1 MNLRRALYSSNARA
15 LSSSDATLTEVPE
28 KCEVLVVGGGIIG
41 VSVAYNLAK
50 RGVKDVVLL
59 ERHKLTS
66 GTTWHAAGLVGQ
78 MRATKVETE
87 LSAAAAAVYEALKLE
102 TGLDTGYKQCGSLTT
117 AATRERLE
125 VLKRNRA
132 RARSYGLEAEV
143 LTPDECGALMT
154 HDGHTIIKTDDLHG
168 GLWSPTDLTMAFAK
182 GARMRGVNICE
193 GVAVDQFQLASID
206 QGRKRVVGVSLE
218 DGRRMSAEKVVLC
231 GGQWSRDVARKAGVN
246 VPLHSCEHFYCTTA
260 KMPGVYRDNDSF
272 TYFREWGE
280 GLLVGG
286 FEPNARPVRDWTSAV
301 PSDFSFGLLP
311 DDLEHFY
318 SSVYEP
324 ATQRVPEL
332 EDAEITSFL
341 NGPEAFTPD
350 NNYILG
356 EAPEVSNFFSAR
368 NLRLTALHETHK
380 ANGAKF
386 GQKFGWERV
395 NYYAPGDDEVEH
407 DHKID
412 SKPGWMKYAKA
423 EAQHCRENVA
433 LFDVSSFAKLLVK
446 GRDAEACMQRLCCG
460 DVSVVDRAVYTG
472 MLNAEGGGY
481 ESDCTVTKLGDDEF
495 LVVSPT
501 GSATRDDA
509 DWIRRHLTGDATLV
523 DVSNQL
529 AVLAVMGPESL
540 NLLKACV
547 TQPSVFDDFPFGAS
561 RALDIGHAA
570 SVRAQRITYVGE
582 LGFELYV
589 PVESAAHAYRA
600 WGHELDPFVTPFEA
614 GLGFTIDWSKDFIG
628 KDALAKLK
636 KEPLKQRVVALHTH
650 EEDLPIWGN
659 EPVLRDGEL
668 VGNVT
673 TANYAHSLGG
683 QGIYEDHTET
693 ARAAA

>member
-1 MNLRRALYSSNARA
+1 MQ
-15 LSSSDATLTEVPE
+15 V
-28 KCEVLVVGGGIIG
+28 
-41 VSVAYNLAK
+41 
-50 RGVKDVVLL
+50 
-59 ERHKLTS
+59 
-66 GTTWHAAGLVGQ
+66 AAGLNSAGIANAAGVGQ
-78 MRATKVETE
+78 TLSEWIVEGQP
-87 LSAAAAAVYEALKLE
+87 SRDVWGVDIRRFGAFH
-102 TGLDTGYKQCGSLTT
+102 
-117 AATRERLE
+117 
-125 VLKRNRA
+125 
-132 RARSYGLEAEV
+132 RSPEFLRDRCAEV
-143 LTPDECGALMT
+143 LG
-154 HDGHTIIKTDDLHG
+154 LHYAMP
-168 GLWSPTDLTMAFAK
+168 WP
-182 GARMRGVNICE
+182 
-193 GVAVDQFQLASID
+193 
-206 QGRKRVVGVSLE
+206 RK
-218 DGRRMSAEKVVLC
+218 
-231 GGQWSRDVARKAGVN
+231 
-246 VPLHSCEHFYCTTA
+246 
-260 KMPGVYRDNDSF
+260 
-272 TYFREWGE
+272 
-280 GLLVGG
+280 
-286 FEPNARPVRDWTSAV
+286 
-301 PSDFSFGLLP
+301 
-311 DDLEHFY
+311 
-318 SSVYEP
+318 
-324 ATQRVPEL
+324 
-332 EDAEITSFL
+332 
-341 NGPEAFTPD
+341 
-350 NNYILG
+350 
-356 EAPEVSNFFSAR
+356 EVQSAR

-446 GRDAEACMQRLCCG
+446 GTGAEPSMQRLCCG

-472 MLNAEGGGY
+472 MLNEEGGY

-501 GSATRDDA
+501 GSATRDA

-529 AVLAVMGPESL
+529 AVFAVMGPESL

-547 TQPSVFDDFPFGAS
+547 TEPSVFDDLPFGAS

-589 PVESAAHAYRA
+589 PVESAAHVYRSLHAASAEHPTADLRDCGYYSIDSLRTEKAYRA

-628 KDALAKLK
+628 KDALAKK
-636 KEPLKQRVVALHTH
+636 KTQPLTQRVVALHTH

-683 QGIYEDHTET
+683 QVALAIVKHPEVGAKGFVKAGTYEIDVGGTRLKATGSLRPPFDPKHKRPQGIYEDHTET
-693 ARAAA
+693 VCAAA